1 MCIFGAVCCGAL
13 ITNILLKDNVAR
25 LRPFEASYEYAEWWF
40 NVGSPTED
48 GFSFP
53 SGHVTACAAGMTAIT
68 LMRGKKWLVPSVI
81 IVLIMGISRNYL
93 MAHYPSDVLF
103 AATDYLDQLDD
114 GKILFG
120 WAHAAQGLDF
130 TSKCLEK
137 NFTVIAWE
145 EIFEDGRYIFYRNRE
160 IAGEAAVM
168 HAFCNYGKMP
178 YDCKVAIVGNG
189 QTAKGAMRILHGL
202 GATVDVYGR
211 KQEQLF
217 RKKLYEYDVIINCVM
232 WDISRKD
239 HLIYKDDLAK
249 MQPNSMIVDVSCDP
263 YLGVETSHPTTISD
277 PVYEVDGVLHYA
289 VDNTPAMFP
298 FTVTKVLSEGTVRM
312 MDDVIEGTYPP
323 ALLDAMVIEQ
333 GHIRSKSVWDFREAR
348 GLLCK

>member
-1 MCIFGAVCCGAL
+1 MGLL
-13 ITNILLKDNVAR
+13 ISHKNHEKRRAILPEHVAQ
-25 LRPFEASYEYAEWWF
+25 LRNRGNLYFETGYGLSVGRTDEEYA
-40 NVGSPTED
+40 
-48 GFSFP
+48 
-53 SGHVTACAAGMTAIT
+53 AAGAHIVSREQAMQCD
-68 LMRGKKWLVPSVI
+68 I
-81 IVLIMGISRNYL
+81 IV
-93 MAHYPSDVLF
+93 DVKLGD
-103 AATDYLDQLDD
+103 ADYLDQLDD

-137 NFTVIAWE
+137 SFTVIAWE

-178 YDCKVAIVGNG
+178 YDCKVAIIGNG

-249 MQPNSMIVDVSCDP
+249 MQPNAMIVDVSCDP

-323 ALLDAMVIEQ
+323 ALLDAMVIEP

>member
-1 MCIFGAVCCGAL
+1 MEKCTMGLL
-13 ITNILLKDNVAR
+13 ISHKNNEKRRAILPEHVAQ
-25 LRPFEASYEYAEWWF
+25 LRNRGNLYFETGYGLSVGRTDEEYA
-40 NVGSPTED
+40 
-48 GFSFP
+48 
-53 SGHVTACAAGMTAIT
+53 AAGAHIVSREQAMQCD
-68 LMRGKKWLVPSVI
+68 I
-81 IVLIMGISRNYL
+81 IV
-93 MAHYPSDVLF
+93 DVKLGD
-103 AATDYLDQLDD
+103 ADYLDQLDD

-211 KQEQLF
+211 KQERLF
-217 RKKLYEYDVIINCVM
+217 RKKLYDYDVIINCVM
-232 WDISRKD
+232 WDIARKD
-239 HLIYKDDLAK
+239 HLIYKEDLAK
-249 MQPNSMIVDVSCDP
+249 MRPHAMIVDVSCDP
-263 YLGVETSHPTTISD
+263 YLGIETSHPTTISD
-277 PVYEVDGVLHYA
+277 PVYEVDGVLHYS

-298 FTVTKVLSEGTVRM
+298 YTVTKVLSEGTVRL

-323 ALLDAMVIEQ
+323 AMLDAIVIEQ

-348 GLLCK
+348 GLPCK